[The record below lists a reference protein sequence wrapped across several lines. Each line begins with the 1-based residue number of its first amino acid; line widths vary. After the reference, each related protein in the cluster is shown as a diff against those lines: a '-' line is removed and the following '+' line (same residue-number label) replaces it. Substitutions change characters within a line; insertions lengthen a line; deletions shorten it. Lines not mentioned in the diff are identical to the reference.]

1 MEYDKNKKYSIQDAI
16 KIIKEVSP
24 KRNFD
29 ESVEVHIVLG
39 IDPKKGDQQV
49 RGTVSLP
56 HGTGKDV
63 KVAVFAEGE
72 DAKKASD
79 AGADVV
85 GGQELIDEI
94 KHKGAIDFDV
104 AVAHPSMMP
113 KIAQIAKILGPKGL
127 MPSPKDGTVV
137 ENVAKAVEEVKKG
150 KISFKNDDTGNLH
163 SLIGKRSFDDQK
175 LVENFEAFIDAVRKS
190 KPSSSKGIFLRRVY
204 ISTTMGPSVEVEVG

>member
-72 DAKKASD
+72 DAKKASG

-94 KHKGAIDFDV
+94 KHKGVIDFDV
-104 AVAHPSMMP
+104 AIAHPSMMP
-113 KIAQIAKILGPKGL
+113 KIAQVAKILGPKGL

-150 KISFKNDDTGNLH
+150 KISFKNDDTANLH
-163 SLIGKRSFDDQK
+163 SIIGKRSFDDQK
-175 LVENFEAFIDAVRKS
+175 LVENFEAFIDAVKKS

-204 ISTTMGPSVEVEVG
+204 ISTTMGPSVEVEAA

>member
-1 MEYDKNKKYSIQDAI
+1 MENLNTDEKYNIQDAI
-16 KIIKEVSP
+16 KIIKEKFP

-39 IDPKKGDQQV
+39 IDPRKSDQQV

-72 DAKKASD
+72 HAKQAED
-79 AGADVV
+79 AGADFV
-85 GGQELIDEI
+85 GGQEYIDEI
-94 KHKGAIDFDV
+94 KTKGSIDFDV
-104 AVAHPSMMP
+104 AIAHPTMMP
-113 KIAQIAKILGPKGL
+113 KIAQIAKILGPKGV

-150 KISFKNDDTGNLH
+150 KVSFKNDNTGNMH
-163 SLIGKRSFDDQK
+163 IIIGKRSFDDKK
-175 LVENFEAFIDAVRKS
+175 LLENYEEFMDTLKKS
-190 KPSSSKGIFLRRVY
+190 KPSASKGVFLKKVFL
-204 ISTTMGPSVEVEVG
+204 STTMGKSIEIDI